1 MSRDI
6 IDVYDRSIFEMKN
19 VYTAEECQAF
29 IDYHENS
36 HDKRQGALLDL
47 NTGLLVVKTD
57 VKNTVDVYIQ
67 DSTHDLFITF
77 IEGIRKVSL
86 EYTKHMSVINRS
98 CGIGYLDTGNATDP
112 QIQRTDKGGH
122 FGWHSDL
129 TDANRW
135 LAVIVYLND
144 IDEENGGSTEFN
156 SGRKV
161 QPERGKVIIFPVT
174 HLHLHKGNVI
184 LNGPSKYIITNFIK
198 NPNEPMER
206 GKDDKP
212 QNLPFIYH

>member
-6 IDVYDRSIFEMKN
+6 IDVYDRSIFEMRN

-36 HDKRQGALLDL
+36 PYKRQGAVT
-47 NTGLLVVKTD
+47 NSITGLRAVKTE
-57 VKNTVDVYIQ
+57 VKNTIDATIE

-77 IEGIRKVSL
+77 IEGIRKVRL

-98 CGIGYLDTGNATDP
+98 CGIGYLATGNATNP

-122 FGWHSDL
+122 FDWHSDL
-129 TDANRW
+129 ADTNRW

-184 LNGPSKYIITNFIK
+184 LNGPSKYIITIFIK
-198 NPNEPMER
+198 NPDEPMKE
-206 GKDDKP
+206 GKKDDF
-212 QNLPFIYH
+212 PFIYH